1 MDFISEKK
9 AEKKIGRLV
18 LLLCLLPQILRII
31 LSCIYEYEV
40 AGNYMYPT
48 VVGDLCL
55 YGADILGQFSFY
67 SILGTLIYLSARN
80 GLNGGVE
87 STVLVIGLYVVV
99 YYLQSA
105 ITNTAVTLSM
115 IVLSAILTAAAIVQ
129 SAKKCKGIFALASS
143 ILAVPILGGIL
154 QVYASSIVPTV
165 DDIMFLISYALT
177 NLVFE
182 LLFILVASR
191 VSKILG
197 AGIKEDI
204 TLTGKLVSVKNPVML
219 SMLIFDALYIILSL
233 ISPTVE
239 IVNNLI
245 EYGPP
250 VNTAEWMSIIGV
262 YSEYLII
269 FVIGYASMR
278 FAAGLIENAYSSA
291 EEEI

>member
-18 LLLCLLPQILRII
+18 FLLCLLPQILRII

-99 YYLQSA
+99 YFIQSE

-115 IVLSAILTAAAIVQ
+115 FILSAVLTAAAIVL
-129 SAKKCKGIFALASS
+129 SAKRCRAAFVLASS

-165 DDIMFLISYALT
+165 DDVMFLISYAIT
-177 NLVFE
+177 NLIFE
-182 LLFILVASR
+182 LLFILVACR
-191 VSKILG
+191 VSKALG
-197 AGIKEDI
+197 TAMKEDVS
-204 TLTGKLVSVKNPVML
+204 LTGKLVSVKNPVML
-219 SMLIFDALYIILSL
+219 SMLIFDALYIVLSL
-233 ISPTVE
+233 IAPTVD
-239 IVNNLI
+239 IVDNLI

-250 VNTAEWMSIIGV
+250 VNAAEWMSIIGV
-262 YSEYLII
+262 YAEYLII

-278 FAAGLIENAYSSA
+278 FTAGLIENACSS
-291 EEEI
+291 EEDL